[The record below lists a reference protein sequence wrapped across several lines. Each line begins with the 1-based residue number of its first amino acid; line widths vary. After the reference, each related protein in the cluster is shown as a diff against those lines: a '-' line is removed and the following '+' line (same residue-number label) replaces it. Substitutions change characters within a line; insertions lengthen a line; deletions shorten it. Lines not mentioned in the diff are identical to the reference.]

1 VFSSIGGIF
10 AGFLEGGGDASPGKA
25 YIVGER
31 RPELFVPK
39 QAGRVMPSVAM
50 ADGGTHVTHI
60 EQHIH
65 GVRDFDSF
73 RRSQSQIYAD
83 LQHVSAVAHARN
95 R

>member
-1 VFSSIGGIF
+1 
-10 AGFLEGGGDASPGKA
+10 
-25 YIVGER
+25 
-31 RPELFVPK
+31 
-39 QAGRVMPSVAM
+39 MPSVAM